1 MVSATLGQAAALS
14 AGGELAQAMV
24 VLEGAERALAEM
36 TGETIVV
43 ELMKERAA
51 GLRKSVVERVERGW
65 TEIVCVR
72 KEEGELRIRREI
84 TGRASLAFS
93 CELLLLLVMLTDN
106 WNT

>member
-72 KEEGELRIRREI
+72 KEEGALRIRREI
-84 TGRASLAFS
+84 TGRASLAFWLAGWLLGVS
-93 CELLLLLVMLTDN
+93 CCSC
-106 WNT
+106 W